1 MSRKTPRKTDAER
14 AATADLTDRAAFTVE
29 EFRTRVVPMGRAQ
42 FYEDVK
48 NGRIRIVKRG
58 HRTYVPADEGP
69 RYVAQLAIA
78 AE

>member
-1 MSRKTPRKTDAER
+1 MPRKTDAQR
-14 AATADLTDRAAFTVE
+14 ARTADLSDRAAFTVE

-42 FYEDVK
+42 FYQDVK

-58 HRTYVPADEGP
+58 HRTYVPAGEGP
-69 RYVAQLAIA
+69 RLVAQLAAEA